1 MNDVFIDKKNSATIK
16 GLLILLIVLG
26 HNHVLCPNTVEHGIM
41 GYLYLFHIA
50 GFFILPFFYD
60 IPSDTSWKCISAKII
75 RTWIPYFW
83 ICILCWIAY
92 SVKKHNFIIN
102 IELVINFLRGTQT
115 PIRESFGF
123 VFPWFLPTF
132 CSFSILLLY
141 ARKYKHLYISLSLTA
156 FILWGL
162 SWENFFVLKNAVPF
176 GVVLAISYFGS
187 GVLAFE
193 FNRRFKYSRYFAL
206 LLFILMSMCYWNN
219 IEIGYMYQLF
229 PVAFFMSLLLVVP
242 YINFGF
248 IRLLGN
254 NSLGIYLYHMF
265 FVNITYM
272 MFPKTTIMG
281 IVGFFISLF
290 ASLGINMLIYRIHTL
305 RILLY
310 PKNIDEIK
318 TIFLK

>member
-41 GYLYLFHIA
+41 DYLYLFHIA

-141 ARKYKHLYISLSLTA
+141 ARKYRLLYISLFLTA
-156 FILWGL
+156 MMLWGL
-162 SWENFFVLKNAVPF
+162 SWEKFFVLKNCIPF
-176 GVVLAISYFGS
+176 GMVLAISYFGS

-193 FNRRFKYSRYFAL
+193 CNRRFKYSRYVAL
-206 LLFILMSMCYWNN
+206 LLFILMSMCYWKN

-229 PVAFFMSLLLVVP
+229 PVVFFMSLLLVVP

-265 FVNITYM
+265 FVNITYLV
-272 MFPKTTIMG
+272 FPKTTVMG

-290 ASLGINMLIYRIHTL
+290 ASLGINMLIYRIRVL
-305 RILLY
+305 RVLLY
-310 PKNIDEIK
+310 PKNTDEIK
-318 TIFLK
+318 SVFKK